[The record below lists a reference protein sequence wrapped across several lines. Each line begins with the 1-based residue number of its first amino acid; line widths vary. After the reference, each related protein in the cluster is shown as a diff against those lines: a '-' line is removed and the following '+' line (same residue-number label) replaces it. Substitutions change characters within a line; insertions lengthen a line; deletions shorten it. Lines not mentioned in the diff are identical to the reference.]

1 MDYLPDSSF
10 GYAPTESEYRLALDS
25 LMFLRYRYPVF
36 TSASENVYC
45 LILDIDYNSYKD
57 DQEGYYHEKG
67 DEKGSETDNE
77 EYW

>member
-1 MDYLPDSSF
+1 M
-10 GYAPTESEYRLALDS
+10 
-25 LMFLRYRYPVF
+25 MFIVIR
-36 TSASENVYC
+36 SA
-45 LILDIDYNSYKD
+45 LILDIDYNSYED